1 MQSPP
6 PILMSAS
13 NPEAAEF
20 AARHKAIMGMT
31 LIADLDVARKNM
43 DHYVASARSHGWEPT
58 LEHRLSG
65 HQTVIAETDEEAREI
80 MANGLKYFHQV
91 LMRPQREAQTKVL
104 TQSNYY
110 ANAEAKQYFDKRLA
124 TLRERT
130 LEEQIEAGTVLC
142 GSPESVVKQMKNI
155 HKALGHG
162 VINMTMKIGDMPDS
176 AVTRG
181 MELFRDRVAP
191 HVRDL

>member
-1 MQSPP
+1 M
-6 PILMSAS
+6 
-13 NPEAAEF
+13 
-20 AARHKAIMGMT
+20 
-31 LIADLDVARKNM
+31 
-43 DHYVASARSHGWEPT
+43 
-58 LEHRLSG
+58 LSG
-65 HQTVIAETDEEAREI
+65 HQTVIAETDEEARAI
-80 MANGLKYFHQV
+80 MSGGLKYFHQV

-176 AVTRG
+176 AVKRG

>member
-1 MQSPP
+1 MQNPP

-43 DHYVASARSHGWEPT
+43 DHYVASARSYGWEPT
-58 LEHRLSG
+58 KTHMLSG

-80 MANGLKYFHQV
+80 MSNGLKYFHQV

-110 ANAEAKQYFDKRLA
+110 ANDEAKQYFDKRLA

-142 GSPESVVKQMKNI
+142 GSPESVVKQMKKI
-155 HKALGHG
+155 HKALDHG
-162 VINMTMKIGDMPDS
+162 VFNMTMKIGNMPDS

>member
-1 MQSPP
+1 
-6 PILMSAS
+6 
-13 NPEAAEF
+13 
-20 AARHKAIMGMT
+20 MGMT

-58 LEHRLSG
+58 REHMLSG

-142 GSPESVVKQMKNI
+142 GSPESVVQQMKNI